1 METPEFMHHWLGDV
15 HSLYPL
21 SHPSQSDV
29 GPQVL
34 SLGASL
40 PSHLN
45 IFPFPSPL
53 FDHLPGSPWNCPS
66 LPGGS
71 SCVTPHH
78 PQHLLSPRP
87 RIFHSLDSRSV
98 EKANSLSLSLSLWQH
113 HLGPGHDA
121 YFCLKMSVFWFLKG
135 KDVRAAFTLLGWE
148 RFSLVLHSPFRLLPI
163 TWRTALAVCSLPVL
177 HKHVCQTLLFFLFP
191 SYLILNITFS
201 HLLGASVLVW
211 SLYKSVC
218 AQVCTGFK

>member
-1 METPEFMHHWLGDV
+1 MYTVCTPFLIPHNQMWGHRCCLLV
-15 HSLYPL
+15 PL
-21 SHPSQSDV
+21 FPPILIFSHFHHPSLTTS
-29 GPQVL
+29 QVVPGTAL
-34 SLGASL
+34 PHPEAAPVSPHITPNTFCPHGLAS
-40 PSHLN
+40 
-45 IFPFPSPL
+45 F
-53 FDHLPGSPWNCPS
+53 
-66 LPGGS
+66 
-71 SCVTPHH
+71 T
-78 PQHLLSPRP
+78 
-87 RIFHSLDSRSV
+87 SLDSRSV
-98 EKANSLSLSLSLWQH
+98 EKASSLSLSLSLWQH

-211 SLYKSVC
+211 SLYKSLC